1 MIIQLIVLI
10 FYICYLCGA
19 SSSIKCANDSTFDAD
34 LDAKFRKDY
43 SHGWA
48 VRHPTLANLYNDFHC
63 KVCIEIG
70 IARGEL
76 SQVLLKMV
84 PGITDYHA
92 IDPFLGNYDNS
103 NDAMSQVLAE
113 ANAPDKWANA
123 VIHTMKDYGCKFK
136 LHQGLS
142 SDMVKDFTPAS
153 VDCAFIDGDHRYE
166 GVKSDIKLYTLVVKP
181 GGLLIFDDYSWQ
193 FMGVVKAVDELVDQN
208 HLDFVK
214 INKHNNYYV
223 KLPDTPDACAAL
235 IL

>member
-1 MIIQLIVLI
+1 LIHTDIDIEMIIQLIVLI

-84 PGITDYHA
+84 HA
-92 IDPFLGNYDNS
+92 IDPFLGNYDNA

-113 ANAPDKWANA
+113 ENAPDKWANA
-123 VIHTMKDYGCKFK
+123 VIHTMKDYG
-136 LHQGLS
+136 
-142 SDMVKDFTPAS
+142 
-153 VDCAFIDGDHRYE
+153 
-166 GVKSDIKLYTLVVKP
+166 
-181 GGLLIFDDYSWQ
+181 
-193 FMGVVKAVDELVDQN
+193 
-208 HLDFVK
+208 
-214 INKHNNYYV
+214 
-223 KLPDTPDACAAL
+223 
-235 IL
+235 